1 MEHSLYFMDIRST
14 DPTYNLALE
23 EYLLTHHTEG
33 EILLLW
39 QNANTVV
46 IGRNQNTEEEINR
59 PFVEEHQITVVR
71 RTTGGGAVYHDLG
84 NLNYSFI
91 QDVGDPETI
100 SIAALAVPVV
110 RALEEMGVHAELS
123 GRNDIL
129 VNGKKISGVA
139 QRMFRNRILHHGTL
153 LFDSDPEMV
162 AGALQ
167 VRQDKFQSKSA
178 KSVRTRIGNIREF
191 LPDSTVTVEDF
202 RRRLIEALTASQEV
216 WPICL
221 TAEEEREIRTLQEEK
236 YRNWDWNFGKCPGGR
251 VEISAN
257 VEQGIIREIRFTGD
271 FLALTE
277 VSQAE
282 KALTGVRFERPPVAE
297 VLAALPLQA
306 LFGSVTAEEIL
317 QLLFEI

>member
-71 RTTGGGAVYHDLG
+71 RTTGGGAVYHDLE

-129 VNGKKISGVA
+129 VDGKKISGVA

-167 VRQDKFQSKSA
+167 VRQDKFQGVSA
-178 KSVRTRIGNIREF
+178 GFHGDGRRFSQAPDRGVDGQPGSTAN
-191 LPDSTVTVEDF
+191 LPD
-202 RRRLIEALTASQEV
+202 
-216 WPICL
+216 
-221 TAEEEREIRTLQEEK
+221 
-236 YRNWDWNFGKCPGGR
+236 GGR
-251 VEISAN
+251 RTGNPDAARGKVPELGLEFWKIS
-257 VEQGIIREIRFTGD
+257 G
-271 FLALTE
+271 LCL
-277 VSQAE
+277 S
-282 KALTGVRFERPPVAE
+282 
-297 VLAALPLQA
+297 
-306 LFGSVTAEEIL
+306 
-317 QLLFEI
+317 